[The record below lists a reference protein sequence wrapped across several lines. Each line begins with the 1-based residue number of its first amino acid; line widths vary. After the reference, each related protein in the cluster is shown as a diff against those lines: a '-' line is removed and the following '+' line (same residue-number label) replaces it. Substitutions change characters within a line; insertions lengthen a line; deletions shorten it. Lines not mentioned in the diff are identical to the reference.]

1 MVAAR
6 EAVAETEAA
15 RYGTRMADVVGEATQ
30 EEAMETAVERAVAAA
45 VKGPGGGGDGVSCP
59 ELGDSLQSPRGQRAS
74 VTAGSEYTVLL

>member
-15 RYGTRMADVVGEATQ
+15 RYGTRMADVVGETTQ

-45 VKGPGGGGDGVSCP
+45 VKGPGGGDGVSCP
-59 ELGDSLQSPRGQRAS
+59 ELGDSWQSPRGQRAS